1 LSSAGPLASLRTG
14 ALRSSFFIALNRLAI
29 AAFRYRSA
37 LVYFLL
43 SSMPILRFEMALR
56 QGSIF
61 RQGHTLTADTR
72 PQTSQPAT
80 IRTIGFLP
88 LLAIFYGYTA
98 GGPFGYEEIFSKSG
112 PGMALVFL
120 TFVPLFWSIPMSYA
134 SAELNSILPVQGGFY
149 RWTRAAFGDFWGF
162 QCGWWNWTGT
172 FLLNSL
178 YGVLVMDYLVYYF
191 PWLTGNVK
199 WGGACLVLCLL
210 SYLNIRGIQISGW
223 VSVAMLIVVL
233 IPVVWLCIVS
243 LFHWHYNPVLPWTPP
258 GKPFGSIFGVG
269 LALAMWNYAG
279 YEQLSSVTAEMENP
293 QKTFPRILLW
303 NTPMNILTYI
313 LPASLAIAALGNW
326 QEWQTGYIVEA
337 SRRIG
342 GEALGI
348 AMLVASIIGTASL
361 SNSTILYTTRIPAA
375 MSQDGYLPAW
385 LGKIH
390 PRFATPARAIAV
402 SLVVYCLLA
411 KFPVADLVNI
421 YIWGRIATSILTL
434 LAVWGMRRKLPSA
447 ARQFRV
453 PGGSVGLAC
462 AILFPA
468 ILCGVKIYS
477 SESFVWRWAPWLLA
491 SGPAAYAILRWGF
504 GLKPK
509 SLSPSIEVTS

>member
-1 LSSAGPLASLRTG
+1 MALCLAAVKVASFAKVT
-14 ALRSSFFIALNRLAI
+14 ALREARTKSSPVGSAI
-29 AAFRYRSA
+29 S
-37 LVYFLL
+37 
-43 SSMPILRFEMALR
+43 
-56 QGSIF
+56 
-61 RQGHTLTADTR
+61 
-72 PQTSQPAT
+72 
-80 IRTIGFLP
+80 TIGFLP

-98 GGPFGYEEIFSKSG
+98 GGPFGYEDIFSQSG

-178 YGVLVMDYLVYYF
+178 YGVLVMDYLVHYF
-191 PWLTGNVK
+191 PWLTGNAK
-199 WGGACLVLCLL
+199 WAGACLVLCLL
-210 SYLNIRGIQISGW
+210 SYLNIRGIEISGW
-223 VSVAMLIVVL
+223 VSVAMLTVVL

-243 LFHWHYNPVLPWTPP
+243 LAHWHYNPVLPWMPP
-258 GKPFGSIFGVG
+258 GKPFGAIFGVG

-279 YEQLSSVTAEMENP
+279 YEQLSSVTAEMDNP

-326 QEWQTGYIVEA
+326 QEWQTGYMVQA
-337 SRRIG
+337 SRKIG

-390 PRFATPARAIAV
+390 PRFRTPARAIGV

-411 KFPVADLVNI
+411 RFPVADLVNI
-421 YIWGRIATSILTL
+421 YIWARIATSMLTL
-434 LAVWGMRRKLPSA
+434 LAVWGMRRKLPGA
-447 ARQFRV
+447 ARQLRV
-453 PGGSVGLAC
+453 PGGTFGLAC

-468 ILCGVKIYS
+468 ILCAIKIYY
-477 SESFVWRWAPWLLA
+477 SEPFVWRWAPWLLS
-491 SGPAAYAILRWGF
+491 SGPVAYAILRWGF
-504 GLKPK
+504 GLKPDPVA
-509 SLSPSIEVTS
+509 LSVEGTR